1 MAGYMNNASQQTATR
16 PMLQHME
23 DQYNKR
29 IDDDITKLVDCF
41 SDIIKIGEIGD
52 KDKFKVAQEG
62 YQVESQAAQIV
73 RSSESLLGL
82 IKELKQYLL
91 LNDTKTLT
99 CLTEQ
104 RSTALTTQTAE
115 IKTTIQDL
123 RKDVTAAIYDM
134 ESVYYRSWTLEHT
147 PPLPSPSFDFIYS
160 SFLQ

>member
-1 MAGYMNNASQQTATR
+1 MNNASQQSATR

-41 SDIIKIGEIGD
+41 SDIIKIGE
-52 KDKFKVAQEG
+52 
-62 YQVESQAAQIV
+62 V

-99 CLTEQ
+99 SLTEQ

-123 RKDVTAAIYDM
+123 RKEVTAAIYDM
-134 ESVYYRSWTLEHT
+134 ESVYYRSLT
-147 PPLPSPSFDFIYS
+147 D
-160 SFLQ
+160 